1 MMISNKAYD
10 ILKWV
15 ALIALDAVGVC
26 YKTLATIWNWPLGD
40 EVLNTCAAISL
51 FIGSLIGI
59 STAQYNRSV
68 AIDNKN
74 CYTQMVKENNEL
86 RETISLDNTFE
97 VFNHEE
103 DE

>member
-15 ALIALDAVGVC
+15 ALIALDAIGVC
-26 YKTLATIWNWPLGD
+26 YKTLATIWNWPFGD

-68 AIDNKN
+68 AIDNEN

-86 RETISLDNTFE
+86 RDTISLDNTFE
-97 VFNHEE
+97 NFDIGEE
-103 DE
+103 K